1 MIGAFA
7 KLLPP
12 QWRTIGFGA
21 GTAAGSF
28 GQFLFS
34 PLAVA
39 LIDNVG
45 WQNTL
50 LTFAAILLVLLPLS
64 LVLSA
69 PPKAPGSAAP
79 AIPSQSV
86 IQALA
91 EALGHRSYVL
101 LILGYF
107 TCGFQLFFI
116 TVHLPAY
123 LVDRGL
129 PASIGGWTIAVIG
142 LFNIFGSIGSG
153 YVANLMPKRYLLSAI
168 YFSRSLAILVFILLP
183 PSPAATLIFGAVM
196 GLLWLSTIPP
206 TSALV
211 AIMFGNRWLTML
223 LGLAFFSHQVG
234 GFLGVWLGGVL
245 FERTGSYD
253 VIWWGTIF
261 FGVASAIINLPI
273 VEQPVA
279 GPARL
284 GRRHLP
290 TSNFGTKRT
299 GKPDLVPRLSPSRV
313 CCNWCRNFKSAA
325 LARQIDSTRGG
336 ACGEIQGD
344 RGREGRQGPDRQ
356 PDRVRRSGPD
366 GRRRHRPGRLV
377 DHQLQGRPRHHRQ
390 GAGGAPL
397 PDDPRHRFRGR
408 GGSLLASGL
417 EARRQG
423 HPQRL
428 GHRRDPSRRLCGKG
442 AREGPVAGAAAGR
455 P

>member
-1 MIGAFA
+1 MSTRLSVWRSPLVILTCGCLIGLISFGPRSTFGFFLPPMDAANGWGRDQFGLALAIEMLLWGAGQPFSGALADRFGAPFVLAAGALLYTIGIVWMAFAVSPFELYMSAGVLIGFGLAGCSFTLVIGAFA

-34 PLAVA
+34 PLAVG

-64 LVLSA
+64 FVLAA
-69 PPKAPGSAAP
+69 PPKTPGSTAP
-79 AIPSQSV
+79 AVASQSV
-86 IQALA
+86 MQALA

-142 LFNIFGSIGSG
+142 LFNIVGSIGSG
-153 YVANLMPKRYLLSAI
+153 YIANLMPKRYLLSAI
-168 YFSRSLAILVFILLP
+168 YFSRSLAILIFILLP
-183 PSPAATLIFGAVM
+183 PSPAATLVFGAAM
-196 GLLWLSTIPP
+196 GILWLSTIPP

-211 AIMFGNRWLTML
+211 LIMFGNRWLTML

-245 FERTGSYD
+245 FESTGSYD

-261 FGVASAIINLPI
+261 FGVASAVINLPI
-273 VEQPVA
+273 VEKPVA
-279 GPARL
+279 R
-284 GRRHLP
+284 
-290 TSNFGTKRT
+290 
-299 GKPDLVPRLSPSRV
+299 
-313 CCNWCRNFKSAA
+313 
-325 LARQIDSTRGG
+325 
-336 ACGEIQGD
+336 
-344 RGREGRQGPDRQ
+344 
-356 PDRVRRSGPD
+356 
-366 GRRRHRPGRLV
+366 
-377 DHQLQGRPRHHRQ
+377 
-390 GAGGAPL
+390 
-397 PDDPRHRFRGR
+397 
-408 GGSLLASGL
+408 
-417 EARRQG
+417 
-423 HPQRL
+423 
-428 GHRRDPSRRLCGKG
+428 
-442 AREGPVAGAAAGR
+442 PVAVAA
-455 P
+455 